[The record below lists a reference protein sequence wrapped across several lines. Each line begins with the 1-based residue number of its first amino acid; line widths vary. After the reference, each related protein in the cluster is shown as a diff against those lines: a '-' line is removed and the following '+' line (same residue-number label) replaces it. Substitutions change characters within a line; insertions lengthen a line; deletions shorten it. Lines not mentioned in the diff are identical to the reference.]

1 LKSALIIFRMLTGG
15 VIPRTSLVHTCLS
28 LQKEGLDGELELI
41 SIEHLMMFQVILLLL
56 MKLVKRTTYI
66 RPWTKDS
73 FMVLLIQ

>member
-1 LKSALIIFRMLTGG
+1 MLTGG
-15 VIPRTSLVHTCLS
+15 VNPKTSQVHTCLS
-28 LQKEGLDGELELI
+28 LPKEGLDGELELI